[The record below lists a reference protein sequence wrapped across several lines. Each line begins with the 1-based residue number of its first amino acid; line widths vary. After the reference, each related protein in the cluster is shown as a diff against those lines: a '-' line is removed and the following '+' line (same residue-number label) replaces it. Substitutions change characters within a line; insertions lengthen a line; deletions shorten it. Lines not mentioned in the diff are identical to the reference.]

1 MSESKARVCTN
12 GTPTSPVVDQIMET
26 IGDIEP
32 GLIVGIELIETISG
46 ETRTSNRYKGVVG
59 ALKKRMFSENGVV
72 LRAVPNKGY
81 EVLDAH
87 KRVDYAS
94 AQQHTGIKK
103 IVWGG
108 VVAASTDRALLT
120 EQEKAAV
127 DRATYIAGS
136 LRLHELVKPK
146 PLALP

>member
-1 MSESKARVCTN
+1 
-12 GTPTSPVVDQIMET
+12 
-26 IGDIEP
+26 
-32 GLIVGIELIETISG
+32 
-46 ETRTSNRYKGVVG
+46 
-59 ALKKRMFSENGVV
+59 V

-87 KRVDYAS
+87 KRVEFAS
-94 AQQHTGIKK
+94 AQQHTGIKR
-103 IVWGG
+103 IVFGG

-120 EQEKAAV
+120 ESEKAAV